1 MQNLVEQTYTRRPSK
16 ELINLIVIIERHSH
30 INILVIII
38 WRYIGGKSVAELDE
52 REWDVMMNM
61 NLKSAF

>member
-1 MQNLVEQTYTRRPSK
+1 MQNLVEQTYIRRPSK
-16 ELINLIVIIERHSH
+16 EINLIVIIERRSH

>member
-1 MQNLVEQTYTRRPSK
+1 MQNLVEQTYIRRPSK
-16 ELINLIVIIERHSH
+16 EINLIVIIERHSH

-38 WRYIGGKSVAELDE
+38 WRYICGKSVAELDE
-52 REWDVMMNM
+52 REWNVMMNM